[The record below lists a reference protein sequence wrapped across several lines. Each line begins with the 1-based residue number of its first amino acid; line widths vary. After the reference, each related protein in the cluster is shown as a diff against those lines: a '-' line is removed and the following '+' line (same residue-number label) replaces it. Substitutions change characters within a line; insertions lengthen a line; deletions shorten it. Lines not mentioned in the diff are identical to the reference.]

1 MDTQKNEQMRQV
13 ALGRMSWLPRNEV
26 RILLSTILILI
37 KDIRT
42 FGQFAAFCAF
52 QFFIWILIKQ
62 FL

>member
-1 MDTQKNEQMRQV
+1 MLIT
-13 ALGRMSWLPRNEV
+13 
-26 RILLSTILILI
+26 ILFSTMLILI